1 MILVLLLSAEPVTA
15 FGTPQLTRLVED
27 LWETMKVH
35 SGAVAAPQIG
45 ENLQVVVFGTGEPNP
60 RYPDAGIVPPTVLIN
75 PIVTPAGRVRG
86 GWAELP
92 VLARPAWCRTAL
104 CLRALSGL

>member
-1 MILVLLLSAEPVTA
+1 MSIRTVIKMGDPRLLLSAEPVTA

-35 SGAVAAPQIG
+35 SGAGLAAPQIG

-60 RYPDAGIVPPTVLIN
+60 RYPDAGIVPPTERSPQRL
-75 PIVTPAGRVRG
+75 PASVMSASNCPLVR
-86 GWAELP
+86 
-92 VLARPAWCRTAL
+92 
-104 CLRALSGL
+104 